1 VLWQSADDQRPTP
14 HSDTQRSAGLIDFA
28 NDRGFS
34 KEEPDPAPTTTI
46 AGLPPDLNV
55 LGEQRWIGSVI
66 YRTPA
71 VFSAS
76 GGPDNHLW
84 ESFDTAHMTMAT
96 TCGDTSSF
104 QVSSLVVGSA
114 LPTDP
119 GRILDDLAAAGATM
133 TKIGTVDVRGV
144 ATTRWKV
151 GFDGSACH
159 APASTGA
166 GLEVFTDGEQRLRRI
181 VATYPQTKVKLP
193 PVVVTTDLFDF
204 GVPVHVTPPP
214 ADEVTDVTE
223 FTAAMF
229 GGAGKLD
236 GTWREVAHSSGGA
249 AFSLWFGRTT
259 TGWRCFDLVPNPSS
273 FETLGTPSPQHGPPL
288 HDGHRPQCL
297 YPGSPPG
304 LATQGFVTRTTGD
317 REQIVVAFAPGN
329 ANARLVHADGS
340 TTAVPIDA
348 TTGVV
353 DWTGPSRPEV
363 TKVEAD
369 SLRGTAS
376 CATAMNVPFN
386 GGPASG
392 GVVGSGGISLPG
404 AISLPGMCADPS

>member
-1 VLWQSADDQRPTP
+1 MLWQSGDDQQPAL

-28 NDRGFS
+28 NDRGSS

-71 VFSAS
+71 LISAS
-76 GGPDNHLW
+76 GGPDNHRW
-84 ESFDTAHMTMAT
+84 ESFDSAQMTMPT

-104 QVSSLVVGSA
+104 SVSSLVVGSA

-151 GFDGSACH
+151 GFDGSPCH
-159 APASTGA
+159 APASTG
-166 GLEVFTDGEQRLRRI
+166 GRLEVFTDGEQRLRRI

-204 GVPVHVTPPP
+204 GVPVHVTAPP
-214 ADEVTDVTE
+214 ADAVTDITE
-223 FTAAMF
+223 FMAAMLA
-229 GGAGKLD
+229 GAGKLD
-236 GTWREVAHSSGGA
+236 GTWRDVAQSSGGMP
-249 AFSLWFGRTT
+249 FSLWFGRTT
-259 TGWRCFDLVPNPSS
+259 TGWRCFDLVPNPDSLATLSS
-273 FETLGTPSPQHGPPL
+273 PSNQKGPPL
-288 HDGHRPQCL
+288 HDGHTPQCL
-297 YPGSPPG
+297 YPGAPPAG
-304 LATQGFVTRTTGD
+304 ATQGFVIRTTGD
-317 REQIVVAFAPGN
+317 REQIVVAFAPGY
-329 ANARLVHADGS
+329 ANARLVYADGS
-340 TTAVPIDA
+340 TTAVSIDA

-353 DWTGPSRPEV
+353 DWTGPSWPAV

-369 SLRGTAS
+369 SPRGTAS
-376 CATAMNVPFN
+376 CATSMNVPYN
-386 GGPASG
+386 GGPSSG
-392 GVVGSGGISLPG
+392 GVLGSGGISLPG
-404 AISLPGMCADPS
+404 VISLPGLCADPS